1 MIAKLQ
7 KTAIFLALSAAMS
20 VAYANGDDTDLD
32 NELENEMSIS
42 TSLDNDSSYEEEFEV
57 EVEVEAEFDPELEGL
72 ANASTH
78 DVQKNLDNEVDTEV
92 SYEAD
97 VEESVTDIE
106 GNAGVNVAAGVFNQQ
121 ANNVAIASLDD
132 GEDAAVRATTAFEQL
147 NADNEIETDYSAMD
161 ADVEESVEDIEGN
174 VGLNVAAGIGNQQK
188 NDLAIAV
195 ADEGVL
201 ASASSTGF
209 QMNADNEVESDNGWW
224 GGATSASLSD
234 SVNDIEGNVGVN
246 LAAGIG
252 NQQVNTLSIASAGD

>member
-20 VAYANGDDTDLD
+20 VAYANGDDTELD

-42 TSLDNDSSYEEEFEV
+42 SSLDNASSYEEEFEV

-132 GEDAAVRATTAFEQL
+132 AEDAAVRATTAFEQL

-209 QMNADNEVESDNGWW
+209 QMNADNEVDSDGWW

-234 SVNDIEGNVGVN
+234 SVKCIEGNVGVN